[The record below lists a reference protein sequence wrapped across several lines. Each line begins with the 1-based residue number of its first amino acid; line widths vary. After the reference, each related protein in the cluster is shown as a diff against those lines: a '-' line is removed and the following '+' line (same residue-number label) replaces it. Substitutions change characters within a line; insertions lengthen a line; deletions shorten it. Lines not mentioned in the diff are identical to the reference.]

1 MIGTK
6 IQKPL
11 QVDLITKY
19 HEVETTNSA
28 TGEIEKIQESYTEP
42 NPAPNTL
49 AKYAQAAEWCN
60 ANKAFIEDKG
70 DYYEVVALPEPTAE
84 ELQAQAL
91 AQAKAERAEAVE
103 ALTVEVNGHVYDA
116 DETSQARMSVAASS
130 MTDYETNVWVLHD
143 NSIVQVT
150 KSELLDACRKARL
163 AQSAIWTKPY
173 EAS

>member
-1 MIGTK
+1 MLKYAKFENEETKAVSVGLGTNDEFYESIGMTLQEVEQAYTGEWYLK
-6 IQKPL
+6 GYAPQKP
-11 QVDLITKY
+11 Q
-19 HEVETTNSA
+19 EV
-28 TGEIEKIQESYTEP
+28 IE
-42 NPAPNTL
+42 
-49 AKYAQAAEWCN
+49 AE
-60 ANKAFIEDKG
+60 
-70 DYYEVVALPEPTAE
+70 
-84 ELQAQAL
+84 AL

-103 ALTVEVNGHVYDA
+103 ALTVEVNGNVYDA

-143 NSIVQVT
+143 NSIVHVT